1 LTSEASVLIIK
12 AKNGK
17 LEGRKRAINRLNRL
31 FEMELLTQGEIDLF
45 ADAIWSRLN
54 PENNLPIETGFLDN
68 YFLFLPEINKGNAK
82 NVLKK
87 YYLNASFPKI
97 VEKCK
102 MFDGKEGTSVTI
114 GSTKYYHINNIIWA
128 SYKAIDNGK
137 DSDKYIDW
145 NADEAYELFK
155 KVKIMWD
162 TEKVFLNKYEE
173 VKIQLSKLVDLLGRV
188 IMPRMIDAKEQEK
201 AEIFNLINEMENNKI
216 EILYLLPYKF
226 MFSKELLDATV
237 NKLKKG
243 INSLE
248 ESISRN
254 AIEGLMAWLFL
265 ADKKLLESPP
275 RELFDEFIN
284 NITSRRQPGLKVS
297 LHYVSLVFEREL
309 NIIDDKH
316 ISEMSIFLEFV
327 KKETE
332 LPNRDTFDVFVNNT
346 KSLFDI
352 EELPEYLRLTA
363 NVAQKIFKYLN
374 QKGKAIPSIIM
385 EWKGIAETCIFPEV
399 RKEWIE

>member
-1 LTSEASVLIIK
+1 
-12 AKNGK
+12 
-17 LEGRKRAINRLNRL
+17 
-31 FEMELLTQGEIDLF
+31 
-45 ADAIWSRLN
+45 
-54 PENNLPIETGFLDN
+54 
-68 YFLFLPEINKGNAK
+68 
-82 NVLKK
+82 
-87 YYLNASFPKI
+87 
-97 VEKCK
+97 
-102 MFDGKEGTSVTI
+102 
-114 GSTKYYHINNIIWA
+114 
-128 SYKAIDNGK
+128 
-137 DSDKYIDW
+137 
-145 NADEAYELFK
+145 
-155 KVKIMWD
+155 
-162 TEKVFLNKYEE
+162 
-173 VKIQLSKLVDLLGRV
+173 
-188 IMPRMIDAKEQEK
+188 MIDAKEQEK

-332 LPNRDTFDVFVNNT
+332 LPNRDTFDVFINNT